1 MAKNLYTIFLNGDY
15 EPSGDEY
22 YRRLIERSTSIAV
35 DGGAGLFERL
45 NLSPNI
51 LLGDFDSDPEA
62 PEKFSDESE
71 VLNYPAEK
79 DRSDGEIALAL
90 AAERGA
96 DEVLLCGY
104 SGGRETDHQ
113 IGNLLLLAGATNL
126 KSPADAPIK
135 ATAVRPGERIWYIQ
149 DNTLELVG
157 SAGDM
162 ISVLPLDPQIT
173 MTVTGLK
180 YDANLLIV
188 PRGSTRSLR
197 NTLMGRGARITVLGA
212 ALVFHR
218 HPDAPSE

>member
-1 MAKNLYTIFLNGDY
+1 MAKNLYTIFLNGAY
-15 EPSGDEY
+15 ESDGDEY

-45 NLSPNI
+45 GLIPNI
-51 LLGDFDSDPEA
+51 LLGDFDSGPDA
-62 PEKFSDESE
+62 PEKLSGKCEIVSHP
-71 VLNYPAEK
+71 NEK
-79 DRSDGEIALAL
+79 DQSDGEIAFAL

-104 SGGRETDHQ
+104 TGGTETDHQ
-113 IGNLLLLAGATNL
+113 LGNLLILALAVSLRG
-126 KSPADAPIK
+126 PGGGPIK

-149 DNTLELVG
+149 DDTLELVG
-157 SAGDM
+157 SAGDI

-173 MTVTGLK
+173 LTVTGLK

-188 PRGSTRSLR
+188 PRGSTRPLR
-197 NTLMGRGARITVLGA
+197 NELTGRGARITVLGA

-218 HPDAPSE
+218 RPAGPVE

>member
-1 MAKNLYTIFLNGDY
+1 MAKNLYTIFLNGAY
-15 EPSGDEY
+15 ESSGDEY

-45 NLSPNI
+45 HLVPNI
-51 LLGDFDSDPEA
+51 LLGDFDSGPEA
-62 PEKFSDESE
+62 PDKFSGKSE
-71 VLNYPAEK
+71 IINYPAEK
-79 DRSDGEIALAL
+79 DRSDGEIAIAL
-90 AAERGA
+90 AAQRGA
-96 DEVLLCGY
+96 DEILVCGY
-104 SGGRETDHQ
+104 VGGSETDHQ
-113 IGNLLLLAGATNL
+113 LGNLLLLAGTANL
-126 KSPADAPIK
+126 AGPGGTPIK

-173 MTVTGLK
+173 LTLTGLK

-197 NTLMGRGARITVLGA
+197 NTLTGRGARITVLGA

-218 HPDAPSE
+218 RPASDGA